1 MPDPTINPNT
11 GPDADPNTR
20 PGAERPM
27 KRDPR
32 FAARSTHDPAATRA
46 FAVQAA
52 MCLRD
57 EKCEDLLVL
66 DVSKISQVTDYIV
79 IGTGSSDRQ
88 MRAALSHLSAY
99 GEEAGFPAYHRS
111 TDERGTWLLADFV
124 DVVAHLFEP
133 NARAHYDLEM
143 LWGDAPRVE
152 VPDGPGPLA
161 SKHRKGAG

>member
-1 MPDPTINPNT
+1 MNESTSTQTSGHDS
-11 GPDADPNTR
+11 
-20 PGAERPM
+20 ERVA

-32 FAARSTHDPAATRA
+32 FAARTTSDPAATRE

-57 EKCEDLLVL
+57 EKCEHLVVL

-79 IGTGSSDRQ
+79 IGTGTSDRQ
-88 MRAALSHLSAY
+88 MRGALSHLNEYAQ
-99 GEEAGFPAYHRS
+99 GQGFPAYHRS
-111 TDERGTWLLADFV
+111 ADERGTWVLADFV

-152 VPDGPGPLA
+152 IPDGPGPIA
-161 SKHRKGAG
+161 RQQRGGAV